1 MYYLKRGDID
11 NKMDDMMGMQNCN
24 LHNLPENYTMR
35 YCKFAQA
42 HSSRLLPCIDVA
54 PTFLCGRRREREYC
68 WLHTRKNVRKDV
80 NIDSLRDEDP
90 EDGVPAG
97 HVTSISVLR
106 SHRRLGLANKLM
118 KLSRMFARI

>member
-1 MYYLKRGDID
+1 V
-11 NKMDDMMGMQNCN
+11 
-24 LHNLPENYTMR
+24 
-35 YCKFAQA
+35 
-42 HSSRLLPCIDVA
+42 S
-54 PTFLCGRRREREYC
+54 
-68 WLHTRKNVRKDV
+68 KDV

>member
-1 MYYLKRGDID
+1 
-11 NKMDDMMGMQNCN
+11 MDDMMGMQNCN

-54 PTFLCGRRREREYC
+54 PAFLCGRRREREYR

-80 NIDSLRDEDP
+80 NIDNLRDEDP

>member
-1 MYYLKRGDID
+1 MAATL
-11 NKMDDMMGMQNCN
+11 
-24 LHNLPENYTMR
+24 
-35 YCKFAQA
+35 
-42 HSSRLLPCIDVA
+42 
-54 PTFLCGRRREREYC
+54 LCGRRRERQYC
-68 WLHTRKNVRKDV
+68 WLHTWKNVSKDV
-80 NIDSLRDEDP
+80 NTDSLRDEDP